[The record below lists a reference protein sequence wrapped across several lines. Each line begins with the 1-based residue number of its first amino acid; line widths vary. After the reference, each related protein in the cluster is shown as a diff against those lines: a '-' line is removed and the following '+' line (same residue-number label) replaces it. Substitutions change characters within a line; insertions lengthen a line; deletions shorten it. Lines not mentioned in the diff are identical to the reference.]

1 MSRHR
6 LVILPSLAAKKVSD
20 TQIIVTQKFLDGV
33 LEYLK
38 YWPGE
43 LVVLIEEDPNLSDN
57 LDNVTVDINRL
68 PFLVKMVDFDN
79 IHTETEL
86 KSDSIV
92 LAAVSNRQNHISVVC
107 KYKKIPSIYI
117 TENSLRTRMQIVNA
131 TTGNMLR
138 RIRKYLWETHQEWNQ
153 RKAIAQA
160 SGVQCNGTP
169 TFMAY
174 QVINQ
179 HALLY
184 FDTRVTDDMLIS
196 QTELQEKSAFCLEN
210 RPLRLLF
217 SGRLL
222 KIKGV
227 DHLIM
232 VAAELK
238 KLGVRFEMSICGD
251 GDLKALMTQQ
261 IHAFELSD
269 SVKMMGSLEFKS
281 ELVPFVKKNAD
292 LFICCHRQGDPS
304 CTYLETMSCGVPIVG
319 YDNEAFAGLVQYSD
333 TGWPVKMNRPD
344 LLAKKIAELDSNR
357 QAIVAE
363 SYKAV
368 DFSRQHTFEKTFQRR
383 IDHINAVSE
392 SEFV

>member
-1 MSRHR
+1 MSTRT
-6 LVILPSLAAKKVSD
+6 LVLLPSLAAKKVSD
-20 TQIIVTQKFLDGV
+20 TQIIITRKFLDGV
-33 LEYLK
+33 HEYLK
-38 YWPGE
+38 YWPGK

-57 LDNVTVDINRL
+57 LDNVTIDINRL
-68 PFLVKMVDFDN
+68 PFLIKMVDFDN
-79 IHTETEL
+79 IHTEIEL
-86 KSDSIV
+86 QSDSIV
-92 LAAVSNRQNHISVVC
+92 LAAVSNRQNHISTVC
-107 KYKKIPSIYI
+107 KYKKIQNIYI
-117 TENSLRTRMQIVNA
+117 SENSLRTRIQMVNA
-131 TTGNMLR
+131 TTGNVLR
-138 RIRKYLWETHQEWNQ
+138 RVKKYLWEAYQEWKQ
-153 RKAIAQA
+153 RRAIARA

-169 TFMAY
+169 TFRAY
-174 QVINQ
+174 QAINQ
-179 HALLY
+179 NALLY
-184 FDTRVTDDMLIS
+184 FDTRVTEDMLIS
-196 QTELQEKSAFCLEN
+196 QTELQEKSTYCLEN

-251 GDLKALMTQQ
+251 GDLKALMTHQ
-261 IHAFELSD
+261 IHVFELSD
-269 SVKMMGSLEFKS
+269 SVKMMGNLEFKS

-304 CTYLETMSCGVPIVG
+304 CTYLETMSCGIPIVG

-344 LLAKKIAELDSNR
+344 LLAKKIAELDGNR

-368 DFSRQHTFEKTFQRR
+368 NFSRQHTFEKTFQRR
-383 IDHINAVSE
+383 IDHINTVSE
-392 SEFV
+392 SKFI